1 MRNRAFRQALCL
13 ALTLYLLAGFAPVS
27 AFAVTQDEI
36 DRLQEQKDQLQSQ
49 RDRKQAELDRL
60 ETEHAEAD
68 QRKQA
73 MDERNLVVLQQLQL
87 NSEQMRLYD
96 EIIADKAGELEAAEE
111 QEREQ
116 LRRTRARVRAME
128 EDGDLGFLALVL
140 QTSTLGELFTA
151 LDDVGEIMQSDR
163 ELGEKYMAARAYTQ
177 QVLADY
183 EATRAAVEEKQD
195 TLRTE
200 QRDLEEQLGQVNG
213 LIYELASQIEGQA
226 EELAALDESVTQAQR
241 EIDQAV
247 AELERQR
254 AEEEAAR
261 RAAEAAQAAASGNT
275 GGESSGTGGTVY
287 STGSFIWPV
296 PSCTYITSRF
306 GPRYHPVT
314 GLYQSTHTG
323 LDIGA
328 AYGAAI
334 QAADSGE
341 VFVAGVK
348 GGYGNCVMIDHGNG
362 MYTLYGH
369 MSSIAVSVGQVVSQG
384 DTVGYV
390 GSTGVSTG
398 PHCHFEIRV
407 NGDPTDPAPWFS
419 GLSYAPD
426 A

>member
-254 AEEEAAR
+254 AEEEATA
-261 RAAEAAQAAASGNT
+261 
-275 GGESSGTGGTVY
+275 
-287 STGSFIWPV
+287 W
-296 PSCTYITSRF
+296 
-306 GPRYHPVT
+306 YHPVT